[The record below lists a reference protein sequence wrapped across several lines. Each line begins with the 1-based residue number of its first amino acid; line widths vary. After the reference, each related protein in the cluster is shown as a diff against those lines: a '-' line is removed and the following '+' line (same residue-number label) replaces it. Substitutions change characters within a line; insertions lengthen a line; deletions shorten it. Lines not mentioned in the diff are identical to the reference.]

1 MKTIQDLFQLGMKR
15 EIPSLLPDI
24 KVGDFAMLNLGGG
37 LADIPGTVNVDY
49 PNWDADKDQLPF
61 ESESV
66 SVIHAYHFLEHCKE
80 PVKVLQE
87 CQRVLIKGGT
97 MNIVVPYYTSQM
109 AAHDLDHK
117 HSFCEETWSNLFDL
131 SYYDKNKI
139 NWEFRIHANFIMGIV
154 ERNIALFTQLQKV
167 YE

>member
-1 MKTIQDLFQLGMKR
+1 MNTIQDMFEIGMKR
-15 EIPSLLPDI
+15 HIPSLLGNI
-24 KVGDFAMLNLGGG
+24 QKEGTTMLNLGGG
-37 LADIPGTVNVDY
+37 LADIAGTVNVDY
-49 PNWDADKDQLPF
+49 PNWDADKQPLPF

-66 SVIHAYHFLEHCKE
+66 SVIHAYHFLEHCME

-87 CQRVLIKGGT
+87 CQRVLIKGGV

-117 HSFCEETWSNLFDL
+117 HVFCEETWKNLFDT

-139 NWEFRIHANFIMGIV
+139 EWKFRIHANFIMGVV
-154 ERNIALFTQLQKV
+154 ERNLALFTQLQKE
-167 YE
+167 Y